1 MKVIVEYGVQ
11 KDLISISGVEEIT
24 QLPFGYYFTLSK
36 DSHVSLD
43 KDKVH
48 SMEIIPDA

>member
-24 QLPFGYYFTLSK
+24 QLPFGYYITLAK
-36 DSHVSLD
+36 DSSVTLD
-43 KDKVH
+43 KNKVH
-48 SMEIIPDA
+48 SMEILPDA